1 MITGYIATSLT
12 MVILLIY
19 FAYSM
24 ETIDKTTGTIN
35 PNVKYAILNQCSK
48 KPVYILY
55 ENKNHL
61 YLEFEFERNFYKQYV
76 MVPCHL
82 SMDIPRAIGQ
92 VNDITILVYTDI
104 AICLTDTD
112 KGQLSLK
119 TSYVGNTSIWDI
131 KNVKPEHIEELAL
144 RSDFNI
150 STTTRLHARNGTYLK
165 T

>member
-12 MVILLIY
+12 MVILLVY

-24 ETIDKTTGTIN
+24 ETVNKTTGTII
-35 PNVKYAILNQCSK
+35 PDVKYAILNQCSK

-61 YLEFEFERNFYKQYV
+61 YLEFEFERNLYKKYV

-82 SMDIPRAIGQ
+82 SLDIPRAIGQ
-92 VNDITILVYTDI
+92 VNDITVLVYTDI
-104 AICLTDTD
+104 AICVIDTT

-119 TSYVGNTSIWDI
+119 TSYIGNTSIWEI
-131 KNVKPEHIEELAL
+131 KKIKAEHIEELAL
-144 RSDFNI
+144 RTDFNT